1 MYLYIYICM
10 YVYVKIYEF
19 GCLKEKGQLDFV
31 CSMGAGR
38 IAGMY
43 VCVYIYLH
51 ICICENIQMCS
62 STLCA
67 R

>member
-1 MYLYIYICM
+1 MYLYIYIYM
-10 YVYVKIYEF
+10 YVYVKTYEF
-19 GCLKEKGQLDFV
+19 GCLKKKGQLEFV
-31 CSMGAGR
+31 RLVGAGR

-43 VCVYIYLH
+43 VFVYIYLY